1 MSMTPQMS
9 QQGQQF
15 PSTSP
20 YQQQQQQ
27 PFGQQG
33 FGQQGYGQQGYGQQG
48 YGQQGFGQ
56 QGQQGQQGFG
66 QQPFGQQG
74 QQGFGQQQP
83 MGMGG
88 SLEQLQQLG
97 QQQPYQGLLQQ
108 LGQQQQGGGQQQVE
122 QQVLQHLHQI
132 AQMAVQHAQQQV
144 QQQVLQ
150 AGIADAYID
159 VVQPLPGQPSIIA
172 LRIQGQFRIF
182 ANPNPQTH
190 DQVQEAF
197 AFGQQVVGVWDS
209 GSPQVLRSIQV
220 RKI

>member
-20 YQQQQQQ
+20 YQQQQ

-33 FGQQGYGQQGYGQQG
+33 
-48 YGQQGFGQ
+48 
-56 QGQQGQQGFG
+56 GQQGFG

-74 QQGFGQQQP
+74 GQQGYGQQGGQQGFGQQPFGQQ
-83 MGMGG
+83 GGQQHMGG

-97 QQQPYQGLLQQ
+97 QQQPFQGLLQQ
-108 LGQQQQGGGQQQVE
+108 LGQQQGYGQQQMGGQQQQVE
-122 QQVLQHLHQI
+122 QQVQQHLHQI
-132 AQMAVQHAQQQV
+132 LQIAVQHSQQQV

-197 AFGQQVVGVWDS
+197 AFGHQVVGVWDS